1 MLADAFSD
9 FDCEASLKRIAQ
21 LAVSRATDEMDHCA
35 PMVKAES
42 GSRARSQY
50 YGRPVCR
57 QAATDLDRLS
67 SEVVRDTDA
76 VDVDAGPEPTKLADA
91 VCRPDA
97 STDEDYGHVP
107 RPDPARAAELEEHFA

>member
-1 MLADAFSD
+1 MAEVLADAFSD

-57 QAATDLDRLS
+57 QAAAELDRLS
-67 SEVVRDTDA
+67 SEVVRDPDT
-76 VDVDAGPEPTKLADA
+76 VDAGPGPREARRRRVPTG
-91 VCRPDA
+91 RI
-97 STDEDYGHVP
+97 H
-107 RPDPARAAELEEHFA
+107 R

>member
-76 VDVDAGPEPTKLADA
+76 VDVDAGPESSEARRRRVPTG
-91 VCRPDA
+91 RI
-97 STDEDYGHVP
+97 H
-107 RPDPARAAELEEHFA
+107 R